1 MRPKFKEEEMT
12 NFVLLYTGGT
22 MPKSEEEK
30 ADMMEDWGAWYEK
43 IGAAVVDGGNPFGQS
58 KNVSDQGV
66 SDGSANSP
74 PVTGYTIIS
83 AESLDE
89 AVEKVKDHPH
99 LNYNG
104 QVTVHETFKM

>member
-30 ADMMEDWGAWYEK
+30 ADMMAAWGAWYEK